1 MAETMNQAEG
11 TTSDESRRERLGRH
25 GRRTKLYTWAFV
37 LVAALIILVAL
48 IAANTRKVKVDWVIG
63 STRASL
69 VWIVLA
75 AAVLGWLLGIAT
87 SVVFRRRTR
96 RTA

>member
-1 MAETMNQAEG
+1 MANTADRVEG
-11 TTSDESRRERLGRH
+11 TTTDESRRDRLARH
-25 GRRTKLYTWAFV
+25 GRRTKLYTWAIALVV
-37 LVAALIILVAL
+37 LLIILVAL
-48 IAANTRKVKVDWVIG
+48 IVANTRKVKVDWVVG

-75 AAVLGWLLGIAT
+75 AAVLGWLLGIVT
-87 SVVFRRRTR
+87 SVMFRRRTR

>member
-11 TTSDESRRERLGRH
+11 TTSDESRRERFGRH